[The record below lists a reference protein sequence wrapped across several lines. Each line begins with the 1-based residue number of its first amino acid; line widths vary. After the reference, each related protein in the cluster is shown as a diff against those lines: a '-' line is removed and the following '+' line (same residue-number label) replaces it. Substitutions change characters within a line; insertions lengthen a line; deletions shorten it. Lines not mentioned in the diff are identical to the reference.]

1 MIYSMTGY
9 GTAKG
14 KIEDLDVTIELKSVN
29 NRYLDTSVR
38 VPRGFVF
45 LEDKIKSASQSKL
58 SRGKIDVF
66 VTIDSSSSEDL
77 IVRINEPLARGYFEA
92 LKSLSEEF
100 EIPNNVDA
108 VTISRFPDVLSLE
121 KKELDMDAVSTGM
134 QELTLAAVD
143 DFDRMRAIEGEKLQ
157 QDLYEKIACIEAL
170 LSKIEEEA
178 PKTVEEYQNR
188 LLQKMKDVLEDSSV
202 EENRIVQEA
211 AIYADHIAIN
221 EETVRL
227 HSHIAQL
234 KMMIE
239 QGSPIGRK
247 MDFLIQE
254 FNREANTIGSKCQNS
269 EVAHY
274 VVDMKSEIEKM
285 REQVQNIE

>member
-14 KIEDLDVTIELKSVN
+14 KIEDLDITIELKSVN

-45 LEDKIKSASQSKL
+45 LEDKIKSTIQSKL

-77 IVRINEPLARGYFEA
+77 IVRINEPLARGYIEA
-92 LKSLSEEF
+92 LKTLSEEF
-100 EIPNNVDA
+100 ELSNNVDA

-121 KKELDMDAVSTGM
+121 KKELDMDAVSAGV
-134 QELTLAAVD
+134 QELTLEAVA

-157 QDLYEKIACIEAL
+157 QDLYEKISCIESL

-178 PKTVEEYQNR
+178 PKTVEEYQDR

-202 EENRIVQEA
+202 DENRIIQEA

>member
-1 MIYSMTGY
+1 
-9 GTAKG
+9 
-14 KIEDLDVTIELKSVN
+14 
-29 NRYLDTSVR
+29 
-38 VPRGFVF
+38 
-45 LEDKIKSASQSKL
+45 
-58 SRGKIDVF
+58 
-66 VTIDSSSSEDL
+66 
-77 IVRINEPLARGYFEA
+77 
-92 LKSLSEEF
+92 
-100 EIPNNVDA
+100 
-108 VTISRFPDVLSLE
+108 TISRFPDVLSLE
-121 KKELDMDAVSTGM
+121 KKEMDMDAVSAGI
-134 QELTLAAVD
+134 QELTLAAVA

-157 QDLYEKIACIEAL
+157 LDLYEKISCIESL
-170 LSKIEEEA
+170 LGKIEEEA

-202 EENRIVQEA
+202 DENRIIQEA

>member
-45 LEDKIKSASQSKL
+45 LEDKIKSTVQSKL

-77 IVRINEPLARGYFEA
+77 IVKINEPLAKGYLDA
-92 LKSLSEEF
+92 LKALSEEF

-108 VTISRFPDVLSLE
+108 VTVSRFPDVLSLE
-121 KKELDMDAVSTGM
+121 KKELDTDAVAAGV
-134 QELTLAAVD
+134 QELMLTALA

-157 QDLYEKIACIEAL
+157 QDLCEKLVSIEDL
-170 LSKIEEEA
+170 LSKIEAEA
-178 PKTVEEYQNR
+178 PKTVEEYQSR
-188 LLQKMKDVLEDSSV
+188 LLQKMRDVMDDSSIDDS
-202 EENRIVQEA
+202 RIVQEA
-211 AIYADHIAIN
+211 AIFADHIAIN

-227 HSHIAQL
+227 HSHISQL
-234 KMMIE
+234 KQMIE

-269 EVAHY
+269 EVAHF

>member
-45 LEDKIKSASQSKL
+45 LEDKIKSTIQSKL

-77 IVRINEPLARGYFEA
+77 IVRINEPLARGYIEA

-100 EIPNNVDA
+100 ELSNNVDA

-121 KKELDMDAVSTGM
+121 KKEMDMDAVSAGI
-134 QELTLAAVD
+134 QELTLAAVA
-143 DFDRMRAIEGEKLQ
+143 DFDRMRVIEGEKLQ
-157 QDLYEKIACIEAL
+157 LDLYEKISCIESL
-170 LSKIEEEA
+170 LGKIEEEA

-202 EENRIVQEA
+202 DENRIIQEA

>member
-45 LEDKIKSASQSKL
+45 LEDKIKSTIQSKL

-77 IVRINEPLARGYFEA
+77 IVRINEPLARGYIEA
-92 LKSLSEEF
+92 LKSLYEEF
-100 EIPNNVDA
+100 DLSNNVDA

-121 KKELDMDAVSTGM
+121 KKEMDMDAVSAGI
-134 QELTLAAVD
+134 QELTLAAVA

-157 QDLYEKIACIEAL
+157 LDLYEKISCIESL
-170 LSKIEEEA
+170 LGKIEEEA

-202 EENRIVQEA
+202 DENRIIQEA

>member
-45 LEDKIKSASQSKL
+45 LEDKIKSAIQSKL

-121 KKELDMDAVSTGM
+121 KKELDMDAVSAGM

-202 EENRIVQEA
+202 EENRIIQEA

-227 HSHIAQL
+227 HSHIAQS

>member
-45 LEDKIKSASQSKL
+45 LEDKIKSTIQSKL

-77 IVRINEPLARGYFEA
+77 IVRINEPLARGYIEA

-100 EIPNNVDA
+100 ELSNNVDA

-121 KKELDMDAVSTGM
+121 KKEMDMDAVSAGI
-134 QELTLAAVD
+134 QELTLAAVA

-157 QDLYEKIACIEAL
+157 LDLYEKISCIESL
-170 LSKIEEEA
+170 LGKIEEEA

-202 EENRIVQEA
+202 DENRIIQEA

>member
-45 LEDKIKSASQSKL
+45 LEDKIKSAIQSKL

-188 LLQKMKDVLEDSSV
+188 LLQKMKDVLKDSSV
-202 EENRIVQEA
+202 EENRIIQEA

>member
-45 LEDKIKSASQSKL
+45 LEDKIKSTIQSKL

-77 IVRINEPLARGYFEA
+77 IVRINEPLARGYIEA
-92 LKSLSEEF
+92 LKTLSEEF
-100 EIPNNVDA
+100 ELSNNVDA

-121 KKELDMDAVSTGM
+121 KKEMDMDAVSAGI
-134 QELTLAAVD
+134 QELTLAAVA

-157 QDLYEKIACIEAL
+157 LDLYEKISCIESL
-170 LSKIEEEA
+170 LGKIEEEA

-202 EENRIVQEA
+202 DENRIIQEA

>member
-45 LEDKIKSASQSKL
+45 LEDKIKSAIQSKL

-121 KKELDMDAVSTGM
+121 KKELDMDAVSAGM

-143 DFDRMRAIEGEKLQ
+143 DFARMRAIEGEKLQ

-178 PKTVEEYQNR
+178 PKTLEEYQNR

-202 EENRIVQEA
+202 EENRIIQEA

>member
-45 LEDKIKSASQSKL
+45 LEDKIKSAIQSKL
-58 SRGKIDVF
+58 SRGKSDVV

-121 KKELDMDAVSTGM
+121 KKELDMDAVSAGM

-202 EENRIVQEA
+202 EENRIIQEA

>member
-45 LEDKIKSASQSKL
+45 LEDKIKSTIQSKL

-77 IVRINEPLARGYFEA
+77 IVRINEPLARGYIEA

-100 EIPNNVDA
+100 ELSNNVDA

-121 KKELDMDAVSTGM
+121 KKDMDTDAVSAGI
-134 QELTLAAVD
+134 QELTLAAVA

-157 QDLYEKIACIEAL
+157 LDLYEKISCIESL
-170 LSKIEEEA
+170 LGKIEEEA

-202 EENRIVQEA
+202 DENRIIQEA

>member
-45 LEDKIKSASQSKL
+45 LEDKIKSTIQSKL

-77 IVRINEPLARGYFEA
+77 IVRINEPLARGYIEA

-100 EIPNNVDA
+100 ELSNNVDT

-121 KKELDMDAVSTGM
+121 KKEMDMDAVSAGI
-134 QELTLAAVD
+134 QELTLAAVA

-157 QDLYEKIACIEAL
+157 LDLYEKISCIESL
-170 LSKIEEEA
+170 LEKIEEEA
-178 PKTVEEYQNR
+178 PKTVEDYQNR

-202 EENRIVQEA
+202 DENRIIQEA

>member
-45 LEDKIKSASQSKL
+45 LEDKIKSAIQSKL

-100 EIPNNVDA
+100 EILINVDA
-108 VTISRFPDVLSLE
+108 FTISHFPDVLSLE
-121 KKELDMDAVSTGM
+121 KKELDMDAVSAGM

-202 EENRIVQEA
+202 EENRIIQEA

>member
-1 MIYSMTGY
+1 MTGY

-45 LEDKIKSASQSKL
+45 LEDKIKSTIQSKL

-77 IVRINEPLARGYFEA
+77 IVRINEPLARGYIEA

-100 EIPNNVDA
+100 ELSNNVDA

-121 KKELDMDAVSTGM
+121 KKEMDMDAVSAGI
-134 QELTLAAVD
+134 QELTLAAVA

-157 QDLYEKIACIEAL
+157 LDLYEKISCIESL
-170 LSKIEEEA
+170 LGKIEEEA
-178 PKTVEEYQNR
+178 PKTVEDYQNR

-202 EENRIVQEA
+202 DENRIIQEA

>member
-45 LEDKIKSASQSKL
+45 LEDKIKSAIQSKL

>member
-45 LEDKIKSASQSKL
+45 LEDKIRSTIQSKL

-77 IVRINEPLARGYFEA
+77 IVRINEPLARGYIEA

-100 EIPNNVDA
+100 ELSNNVDA

-121 KKELDMDAVSTGM
+121 KKEMDMDAVSAGI
-134 QELTLAAVD
+134 QELTLAAVA

-157 QDLYEKIACIEAL
+157 LDLYEKISCIESL
-170 LSKIEEEA
+170 LGKIEEEA

-202 EENRIVQEA
+202 DENRIIQEA

>member
-45 LEDKIKSASQSKL
+45 LEDKIKSTIQSKL

-77 IVRINEPLARGYFEA
+77 IVRINEPLARGYIEA
-92 LKSLSEEF
+92 LKTLSEEF
-100 EIPNNVDA
+100 ELSNNVDA

-121 KKELDMDAVSTGM
+121 KKELDMDAVSAGV
-134 QELTLAAVD
+134 QELTLEAVA
-143 DFDRMRAIEGEKLQ
+143 DFDRMRAIEGETLQ
-157 QDLYEKIACIEAL
+157 QDLYEKISCIESL

-178 PKTVEEYQNR
+178 PKTVEEYQDR

-202 EENRIVQEA
+202 DENRIIQEA

>member
-45 LEDKIKSASQSKL
+45 LEDKIKSTIQSKL

-77 IVRINEPLARGYFEA
+77 IVRINEPLARGYIEA

-100 EIPNNVDA
+100 ELSNNVDA

-121 KKELDMDAVSTGM
+121 KKEMDMDAVSAGI
-134 QELTLAAVD
+134 QELTLAAVA

-157 QDLYEKIACIEAL
+157 LDLYEKISCIESL
-170 LSKIEEEA
+170 LGKIEEEA

-202 EENRIVQEA
+202 DENRIIQEA

-285 REQVQNIE
+285 REQVQHIE

>member
-45 LEDKIKSASQSKL
+45 LEDKIKSAIQSKL

-121 KKELDMDAVSTGM
+121 KKELDMDAVSAGM

-143 DFDRMRAIEGEKLQ
+143 DFARMRAIEGEKLQ

-202 EENRIVQEA
+202 EENRIIQEA

>member
-14 KIEDLDVTIELKSVN
+14 KIEDLDVTIELKSV
-29 NRYLDTSVR
+29 
-38 VPRGFVF
+38 F
-45 LEDKIKSASQSKL
+45 LEDKIKSTIQSKL

-77 IVRINEPLARGYFEA
+77 IVRINEPLARGYIEA

-100 EIPNNVDA
+100 ELSNNVDA

-121 KKELDMDAVSTGM
+121 KKEMDMDAVSAGI
-134 QELTLAAVD
+134 QELTLAAVA

-157 QDLYEKIACIEAL
+157 LDLYEKISCIESL
-170 LSKIEEEA
+170 LGKIEEEA

-202 EENRIVQEA
+202 DENRIIQEA

>member
-1 MIYSMTGY
+1 MTGY

-45 LEDKIKSASQSKL
+45 LEDKIKSTIQSKL

-77 IVRINEPLARGYFEA
+77 IVRINEPLARGYIEA

-100 EIPNNVDA
+100 ELSNNVDA

-121 KKELDMDAVSTGM
+121 KKEMDMDAVSAGI
-134 QELTLAAVD
+134 QELTLAAVA

-157 QDLYEKIACIEAL
+157 LDLYEKISCIESL
-170 LSKIEEEA
+170 LGKIEEEA

-202 EENRIVQEA
+202 DENRIIQEA

>member
-45 LEDKIKSASQSKL
+45 LEDKIKSTIQSKL

-77 IVRINEPLARGYFEA
+77 IVRINEPLARGYIEA

-100 EIPNNVDA
+100 ELSNNVDA

-121 KKELDMDAVSTGM
+121 KKEMDMDAVSAGI
-134 QELTLAAVD
+134 QELTLAAVA

-157 QDLYEKIACIEAL
+157 LDLYEKIYCIESL
-170 LSKIEEEA
+170 LEKIEEEA
-178 PKTVEEYQNR
+178 PKTVEDYQNR

-202 EENRIVQEA
+202 DENRIIQEA

>member
-45 LEDKIKSASQSKL
+45 LEDKIKSAIQSKL

-121 KKELDMDAVSTGM
+121 KKELDMDAVSAGM

-157 QDLYEKIACIEAL
+157 QDLFEKIACIEAL

-202 EENRIVQEA
+202 EENRIIQEA

>member
-45 LEDKIKSASQSKL
+45 LEDKIKSAIQSKL

-121 KKELDMDAVSTGM
+121 KKELDMDAVSAGM

-202 EENRIVQEA
+202 EENLIIQEA

>member
-45 LEDKIKSASQSKL
+45 LEDKIKSTIQSKL

-77 IVRINEPLARGYFEA
+77 IVRINEPLARGYIEA

-100 EIPNNVDA
+100 ELSNNVDA

-121 KKELDMDAVSTGM
+121 KKELDMDAVSAGV
-134 QELTLAAVD
+134 QELTLEAVA
-143 DFDRMRAIEGEKLQ
+143 DFDRMRAIEGDKLQ
-157 QDLYEKIACIEAL
+157 QDLFEKISCIEVL
-170 LSKIEEEA
+170 LSRIEKEA

-202 EENRIVQEA
+202 DENRIIQEA

>member
-45 LEDKIKSASQSKL
+45 LEDKIKSAIQSKL

-121 KKELDMDAVSTGM
+121 KKELDMDAVSAGM
-134 QELTLAAVD
+134 RELTLAAVD

-202 EENRIVQEA
+202 EENRIIQEA

>member
-45 LEDKIKSASQSKL
+45 LEDKIKSAIQSKL

-121 KKELDMDAVSTGM
+121 KKELDMDAVSAGM

-202 EENRIVQEA
+202 EENRIIQEA

-227 HSHIAQL
+227 HSSHWAENGL
-234 KMMIE
+234 SDP
-239 QGSPIGRK
+239 G
-247 MDFLIQE
+247 IQP
-254 FNREANTIGSKCQNS
+254 
-269 EVAHY
+269 
-274 VVDMKSEIEKM
+274 
-285 REQVQNIE
+285 

>member
-45 LEDKIKSASQSKL
+45 LEDKIKSAIQSKL

-92 LKSLSEEF
+92 LKSLSEAF

-121 KKELDMDAVSTGM
+121 KKELDMDAVSAGM

-202 EENRIVQEA
+202 EENRIIQEA

>member
-45 LEDKIKSASQSKL
+45 LEDKIKSAIQSKL

-121 KKELDMDAVSTGM
+121 KKELDMDAVSAGM

-143 DFDRMRAIEGEKLQ
+143 DFDRMRTIEGEKLQ

-202 EENRIVQEA
+202 EENRIIQEA

>member
-45 LEDKIKSASQSKL
+45 LEDKIKSTIQSKL

-77 IVRINEPLARGYFEA
+77 IVRINEPLARGYIEA
-92 LKSLSEEF
+92 LKTLSEEF
-100 EIPNNVDA
+100 ELSNNVDA

-121 KKELDMDAVSTGM
+121 KKELDMDAVSAGV
-134 QELTLAAVD
+134 QELTLEAVA

-157 QDLYEKIACIEAL
+157 QDLYEKISCIESL

-178 PKTVEEYQNR
+178 PKTVEEYQDR

-202 EENRIVQEA
+202 DENRIIQEA

>member
-45 LEDKIKSASQSKL
+45 LEDKIKSAIQSKL

-121 KKELDMDAVSTGM
+121 KKELDMDAVSAGM

-202 EENRIVQEA
+202 EENRIIQEA

-227 HSHIAQL
+227 HSHIGQL